1 MKNAAELPADLLAG
15 PLAPAPEL
23 EDAASAA
30 RITRVAQLAER
41 GDHEAAAREA
51 AELIEAGSYD
61 IRLIGYYLF
70 GMFLQRGI
78 GYLPALLG
86 RAAALVT
93 DHLAALRPERRKL
106 QVVSSAT
113 AWLFEHVSARLQFHT
128 RQRDATWD
136 AWRAASDAALAD
148 AIASGCTKAAAALEA
163 VIEKPL
169 GAAPLA
175 RIRRWAS
182 EDLRRAAGKREAPA
196 ERAPAT
202 ASGPAEA
209 PRAQA
214 VDEQAE
220 AQAGPPPGGGSD
232 GEPGPGGSAD
242 ADGGDANAP
251 GSPADAPGGSADAPE
266 AAHARPDDPA
276 GDPATVRGSDDARA
290 RDRPGPAGAPDAVVV
305 VVSPALAALQ
315 DKLRGFQELVARGEL
330 AKAAVVASDIRQ
342 TLADFDPI
350 EFFPSLFA
358 GYFKVLHQVIDELT
372 PYLERAGEPSWD
384 ALDSYY
390 RADMR
395 AFFED

>member
-1 MKNAAELPADLLAG
+1 MKTAAELPADLLEG
-15 PLAPAPEL
+15 PLAPAPEPD
-23 EDAASAA
+23 DAASAA
-30 RITRVAQLAER
+30 RTARVAQLAER

-70 GMFLQRGI
+70 GLFQQRGI

-86 RAAALVT
+86 HVGALVT

-106 QVVSSAT
+106 QIVSSAT
-113 AWLFEHVSARLQFHT
+113 AWLFEHVSAHLQFHT
-128 RQRDATWD
+128 KQRDATWD
-136 AWRAASDAALAD
+136 AWRAASDAAVAD
-148 AIASGCTKAAAALEA
+148 AIASGCTRATTALEA

-182 EDLRRAAGKREAPA
+182 EDLRRAVGKREAPT
-196 ERAPAT
+196 ERAPAA

-209 PRAQA
+209 PRSKAA
-214 VDEQAE
+214 IEQAE
-220 AQAGPPPGGGSD
+220 AQAGPPPGGSD
-232 GEPGPGGSAD
+232 DEP
-242 ADGGDANAP
+242 GGDADVA
-251 GSPADAPGGSADAPE
+251 GGDADAPADDGDVPE
-266 AAHARPDDPA
+266 AAHDLAAAPDS
-276 GDPATVRGSDDARA
+276 VRVSDSARA
-290 RDRPGPAGAPDAVVV
+290 RDRSVPATGPDAPVAVG
-305 VVSPALAALQ
+305 SPALAVLQ
-315 DKLRGFQELVARGEL
+315 AKLRGFQELVARGEL

-350 EFFPSLFA
+350 EYFPSLFA
-358 GYFKVLHQVIDELT
+358 GYFKVLHQIIDELA
-372 PYLERAGEPSWD
+372 PYLERAGDPSWD
-384 ALDSYY
+384 ALNSYY